1 MKNYNKRRDKLKK
14 ILFVALALIMIF
26 QIGCKGNQKED
37 MTQIEEPE
45 DISTEVAAEDKIII
59 ERSED
64 LSDYVVELFGVDDA
78 ATIIFNDTAL
88 VCVIM
93 AYDAEFTQET
103 KELISEL
110 ILDKDA
116 AIKEVLVSNDE
127 KTFFQVVE
135 VISSLMNGSPYDK
148 HVGEISKLIEK
159 SAR

>member
-1 MKNYNKRRDKLKK
+1 MKK